1 MNVNTP
7 AGHESEVND
16 VDNSKLDQQ
25 YKSAVHIPAGVNVES
40 NADQYLSDSQN
51 TLPDELF
58 FSLNAYVNLERSIIV
73 HPSANQAQQTP
84 MHVSR
89 IRRPSRYNESP
100 FTMKFGSAD
109 GTIKKNII

>member
-16 VDNSKLDQQ
+16 VDD
-25 YKSAVHIPAGVNVES
+25 S
-40 NADQYLSDSQN
+40 N
-51 TLPDELF
+51 F
-58 FSLNAYVNLERSIIV
+58 NAYVNLERSIIV
-73 HPSANQAQQTP
+73 HQSANQAQQTP

-100 FTMKFGSAD
+100 FTMKFDSAD
-109 GTIKKNII
+109 VNVFNEIWLYFEEYFFHFEVA